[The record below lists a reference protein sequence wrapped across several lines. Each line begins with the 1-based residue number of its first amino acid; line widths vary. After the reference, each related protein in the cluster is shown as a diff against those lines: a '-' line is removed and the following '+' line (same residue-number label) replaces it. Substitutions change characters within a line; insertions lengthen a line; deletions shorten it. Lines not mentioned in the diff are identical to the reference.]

1 MQTRMWAR
9 KHLRCLEN
17 TSEGLGG
24 GRCGRGSGGGGGK
37 GNLCEQ
43 ATQVQYVKENW
54 KRVCGLCFVA
64 VAAAEPEVKVRDG
77 GTEAVCCLWE
87 GPSVFERDS
96 LGQAGL
102 QKTEQAHV
110 SVNYC

>member
-1 MQTRMWAR
+1 MCKRGCGQGNIFAASRTRAR
-9 KHLRCLEN
+9 GWGVGGAG
-17 TSEGLGG
+17 EGV
-24 GRCGRGSGGGGGK
+24 GGGK
-37 GNLCEQ
+37 GILCEQ